1 MATFGRDSAAPSGSE
16 SRRYRSPLR
25 RMQAAQTRVAV
36 LEAAA
41 RLFAERGWAGT
52 GMRDVA
58 QAATVSVETVYTTF
72 GSKAYL
78 LKAALE
84 VAIVGD
90 DAQVPLADRP
100 VYTAIGAGHTS
111 GDRIEIAARMIA
123 SINERIHRLA
133 GAIRQGAT
141 VDTTL
146 AAASVDLEGQ
156 RRRSAADVANMIMG
170 RQPDPGQVDE
180 LCVQTSDQVYALFVQ
195 ECGWTRVR
203 YESWLIDRIAEI
215 LNRPS

>member
-1 MATFGRDSAAPSGSE
+1 
-16 SRRYRSPLR
+16 
-25 RMQAAQTRVAV
+25 MQAAQTRAAV

-52 GMRDVA
+52 GIRDIA

-72 GSKAYL
+72 GSKAHL
-78 LKAALE
+78 LKATLE

-90 DAQVPLADRP
+90 DAKVPLADRP
-100 VYTAIGAGHTS
+100 VYTAIGAGRTS

-123 SINERIHRLA
+123 SINERIYRLA
-133 GAIRQGAT
+133 AAIRQGAT

-156 RRRSAADVANMIMG
+156 RRRSAADVANMIIG

-195 ECGWTRVR
+195 ECRWTRVR
-203 YESWLIDRIAEI
+203 YESWLIDRITEI